1 MGPHADAR
9 ATESHGPGGSFQFAV
24 IGTTSVAG
32 HGSSVWVAGELLGR
46 VRAGLGGP
54 RSDS

>member
-9 ATESHGPGGSFQFAV
+9 VTESHGPGGSFQFAV

>member
-9 ATESHGPGGSFQFAV
+9 ATELHGPGGSFQFAV

-32 HGSSVWVAGELLGR
+32 HGSPVRVAGGLLGR